1 MQNLDDLM
9 LYCGNA
15 KKVTVTIARDKQLM
29 NLTLSMPKP
38 SLAVRLSV
46 RDAAAVAQWL
56 DSPK

>member
-15 KKVTVTIARDKQLM
+15 KKVTATVARDRLLID
-29 NLTLSMPKP
+29 LTLSMPKP

-46 RDAAAVAQWL
+46 RDATAVAQWL
-56 DSPK
+56 D